1 MSSGF
6 LFPGQGSQSL
16 GLLADV
22 PKFYIDKCKE
32 VTGILLEETPS
43 SYEDTVFIQLALVV
57 KAAFY
62 TDELKKRKIF
72 PDITAGHS
80 IGAFAAAYACETLCF
95 DEMLSLVY
103 KRASLMKQAYPTG
116 FGMGVIVGLTRTEV
130 ERVVKET
137 FDEAHPVY
145 VSNENCPMQQTISGS
160 IEAMSRTLEKAKQ
173 YQAQTAKLLKVP
185 VPSHCVLMDDTV
197 KAFASFVEE
206 AQLSPPSCTY
216 MKNIDGRSTTD
227 KEEIR
232 QDLLTNIAH
241 PVQWNRM
248 MDVTKELGM
257 TIGIEFPP
265 GNTLTKLYQAK
276 FGEEIRTINLAQHG
290 IEDTVFLYEK
300 WR

>member
-6 LFPGQGSQSL
+6 LFPGQGSQAFGML
-16 GLLADV
+16 QEV
-22 PKFYIDKCKE
+22 PPAYLDKCQE
-32 VTGILLEETPS
+32 VTGVLLAETS
-43 SYEDTVFIQLALVV
+43 TSYEDTVFIQLALVV

-62 TDELKKRKIF
+62 IDEMKKRSIV
-72 PDITAGHS
+72 PSLVAGHS
-80 IGAFAAAYACETLCF
+80 IGAFSAAYACES
-95 DEMLSLVY
+95 LSLDEVLFLVN
-103 KRASLMKQAYPTG
+103 KRASLMKTAYPEG

-130 ERVVKET
+130 EQVVQAT

-145 VSNENCPMQQTISGS
+145 ISNENCPMQQTISGS
-160 IEAMSRTLEKAKQ
+160 IEGMKQTLEEAKR
-173 YQAQTAKLLKVP
+173 YQAQTAKLLNVP

-197 KAFASFVEE
+197 KAFAPFIEE
-206 AQLSPPSCTY
+206 AKLVTPRCTY
-216 MKNIDGRSTTD
+216 MKNTDGRTTMN

-257 TIGIEFPP
+257 SIGIEFPP